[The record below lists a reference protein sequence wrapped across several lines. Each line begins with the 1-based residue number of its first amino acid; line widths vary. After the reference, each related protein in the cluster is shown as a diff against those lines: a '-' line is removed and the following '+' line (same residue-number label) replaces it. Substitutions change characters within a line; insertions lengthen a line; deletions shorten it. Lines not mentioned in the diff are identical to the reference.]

1 MAPVTDDLWTAVTI
15 QGWDAHEGC
24 QQLLA
29 QDSVDFTQASG
40 PSNDRVICTVE
51 PPHQVLLTVRDADPA
66 LGGSAVGKK
75 MCAFSNGLSRPV
87 ALGLTPTPTLT
98 PTSTDVVRCWWTSGP
113 GMALFRS
120 DELQLRTPSMGCRLA
135 GQALRSSS
143 TWRNPVGQPC

>member
-51 PPHQVLLTVRDADPA
+51 PPHRAGSPAARSRAGSGVVL
-66 LGGSAVGKK
+66 S
-75 MCAFSNGLSRPV
+75 F
-87 ALGLTPTPTLT
+87 
-98 PTSTDVVRCWWTSGP
+98 
-113 GMALFRS
+113 
-120 DELQLRTPSMGCRLA
+120 
-135 GQALRSSS
+135 
-143 TWRNPVGQPC
+143 QPKGV